1 MDTLVAAVHD
11 PRMSAPRASSEPAQV
26 IDLRI
31 ARVLRAVQAE
41 PARRFHVRELAKLA
55 GASRASFVRLF
66 QAATGSSPQRWL
78 TERRLE
84 RARQLL
90 LQSPATLARVAADVG
105 YQSEF
110 SFSRAFKRRYGQSPV
125 HFRQAHSPIR
135 CAA

>member
-1 MDTLVAAVHD
+1 
-11 PRMSAPRASSEPAQV
+11 MSARPLRSEPAKV

-41 PARRFHVRELAKLA
+41 PQRRFSVQELAKLA

-66 QAATGSSPQRWL
+66 RAATGSSPQRWL

-84 RARQLL
+84 RARELL
-90 LQSPATLARVAADVG
+90 ARSSSTLSRVAAEVG

-110 SFSRAFKRRYGQSPV
+110 SFSRAFKRRYGQSPL
-125 HFRQAHSPIR
+125 HFRQSHAPIR